1 MDNTNYG
8 PPPVPPQV
16 PPPVY
21 QPVYQ
26 PTPRFAGFWIRVL
39 AYIIDSLVI
48 AIPVGG
54 LLWTV
59 GVGDTAS
66 NGVGLI
72 VGWIYSAVMESS
84 EWQATVGKRVLGL
97 WVTDEEGRRISFG
110 RATIRHFSKIVS
122 AIILCIGFL
131 MVAFTDRK
139 QGLHDKMAST
149 LVWRN
154 PV

>member
-1 MDNTNYG
+1 MDNMNYG
-8 PPPVPPQV
+8 PPPIPPQM

-21 QPVYQ
+21 QPAYQ
-26 PTPRFAGFWIRVL
+26 PPRFAGFWIRVL

-54 LLWTV
+54 LLWAV
-59 GVGDTAS
+59 GVGDTAG

-72 VGWIYSAVMESS
+72 VGWLYAAVMESS